1 MKRVPLFALL
11 GALSS
16 LASAD
21 VLELKDG
28 TILNGTYAGGTA
40 GTVRFTTDDGMQ
52 VIPTDQII
60 ALTFT
65 GGGSAPAAAPSS
77 PPVTAPDPPA
87 LTTTVS
93 DVSEVT
99 VPEGTVFNIRT
110 SQVLTSER
118 AKAGD
123 KFTGRLEAN
132 LVVGDVVVAP
142 RNTPV
147 YGTVAS
153 ASQARRI
160 RGQSTLAITLTE
172 IQINGVMHK
181 IVTDTMGQTGERAG
195 KDIVRGAATGAAIGA
210 VADGSSGA
218 KDGAGWGA
226 VAGGLKRGQ
235 SIYIPTNTLLQFTT
249 TAAFQL
255 PVAKK

>member
-1 MKRVPLFALL
+1 MKKLIATSLILITALV
-11 GALSS
+11 GFS
-16 LASAD
+16 D

-28 TILNGTYAGGTA
+28 SVLDGSYRGGTA
-40 GTVRFTTDDGMQ
+40 ATLRFETTDGVQ
-52 VIPTDQII
+52 VIPTAEIL

-65 GGGSAPAAAPSS
+65 GKTATAASS
-77 PPVTAPDPPA
+77 PPLVAAPIAPA
-87 LTTTVS
+87 RTTTVS

-99 VPEGTVFNIRT
+99 VPAGTVFNIRT
-110 SQVLTSER
+110 SQVLTSDR
-118 AKAGD
+118 AKARD

-142 RNTPV
+142 RNTQI
-147 YGTVAS
+147 YGTVVS

-218 KDGAGWGA
+218 QDGAGWGA

-235 SIYIPTNTLLQFTT
+235 SIYIPTNTLLQFNT

-255 PVAKK
+255 PVAKR